1 MPGRKFNASTALIM
15 LRMGAPIRRVIWTAD
30 CYIQAMDDDGV
41 DFQVYAVGTD
51 RFKQDIAE
59 FPNMV
64 LEQMIEEGDQW
75 EVWENHS
82 NSEADETSATKKN

>member
-1 MPGRKFNASTALIM
+1 MPGQKFNSSMALIM
-15 LRMGAPIRRVIWTAD
+15 LRMGSPIRRVMWTAD
-30 CYIQAMDDDGV
+30 CYIQAMDDDGM

-64 LEQMIEEGDQW
+64 LEQMLEEGDQW
-75 EVWENHS
+75 EVWEKTS
-82 NSEADETSATKKN
+82 QTEVDEISATTKN